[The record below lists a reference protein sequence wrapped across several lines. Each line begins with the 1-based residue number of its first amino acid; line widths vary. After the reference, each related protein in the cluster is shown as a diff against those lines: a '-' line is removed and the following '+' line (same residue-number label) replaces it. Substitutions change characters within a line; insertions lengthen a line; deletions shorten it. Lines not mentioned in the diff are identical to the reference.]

1 MKEDNRLARKDNLPE
16 NLNIIKKI
24 AIKFLNQGKTVKRE
38 VNHTKCKKH
47 TQITNIEY
55 YFSKYFKCLIPGE
68 AIHKRKTES

>member
-38 VNHTKCKKH
+38 VNHTKCKMQKAYAD
-47 TQITNIEY
+47 NEY
-55 YFSKYFKCLIPGE
+55 RVLLLKIF
-68 AIHKRKTES
+68 